1 MQWQFQATPAQL
13 PPRGEWQTLYYRG
26 GRGSGKSF
34 AASHVFAEMIL
45 ASEQPG
51 AWAIVAPTFGDARD
65 KCVESEESGLLRAL
79 GTNLH
84 EINAGTSVTVEK
96 GGWNRSIGE
105 LHLKDGSTVHI
116 DGADDG
122 AYRIQG
128 FSLRG
133 CWADEIGLW
142 KRWQTAWDESIAFAL
157 RKGDSKIVATG
168 TPKRALPARQLVK
181 RLIEEARTNPLIV
194 DRLLRTS
201 ENWDNLSPT
210 FRQSMERYAGTA
222 LGAQEL
228 EGMLLE
234 VAEGALWAY
243 SWIEDNR
250 VEAIPHGGWQSAPR
264 IGVDIASGKEG
275 GDLHSYTVVAQH
287 GDHHLYVVDH
297 DAMIVTPLA
306 FAKRVID
313 VARSQHGIIRLEVNY
328 GGAWAESVFR
338 QAQSEMR
345 TEVPVQVVHAT
356 RSKMAR
362 AEPVAALYE
371 RGKVRHVGE
380 FPELEDQLV
389 NYTGAAGEKSPDRL
403 DSLVHALA
411 PFTTRSLGP
420 PVPDHLDQAVPY
432 SDVVRGTDYAG
443 ELDGA
448 VPWR

>member
-1 MQWQFQATPAQL
+1 ML
-13 PPRGEWQTLYYRG
+13 RD
-26 GRGSGKSF
+26 
-34 AASHVFAEMIL
+34 
-45 ASEQPG
+45 SEEPG

-65 KCVESEESGLLRAL
+65 KCIESEDSGLLAAL

-84 EINAGTSVTVEK
+84 EINAGTSTTVKK

-105 LHLKDGSTVHI
+105 LHLHDGSTVHI

-128 FSLRG
+128 FSLHG
-133 CWADEIGLW
+133 VWADEIGLW
-142 KRWQTAWDESIAFAL
+142 KRWETAWDESIAFAL

-168 TPKRALPARQLVK
+168 TPKRALPARLLVK
-181 RLIEEARTNPLIV
+181 RLIEDARTNPLTV
-194 DRLLRTS
+194 DRLLKTA
-201 ENWDNLSPT
+201 ENWGNLSPA

-228 EGMLLE
+228 EGMLLD

-250 VEAIPHGGWQSAPR
+250 VTAIPHGGWQSAPR
-264 IGVDIASGKEG
+264 IGVDIAGGKQG

-287 GDHHLYVVDH
+287 GDHDLYVIEH
-297 DAMIVTPLA
+297 DAMIVSNLA

-313 VARSQHGIIRLEVNY
+313 VASSHHGIVRLEINY
-328 GGAWAESVFR
+328 GGTWAEDVFR
-338 QAQSEMR
+338 QAQREMG
-345 TEVPVQVVHAT
+345 TQVPVQMVHAS
-356 RSKMAR
+356 RSKMSR

-371 RGKVRHVGE
+371 RGKVHHVGD

-389 NYTGAAGEKSPDRL
+389 NYTGASGEKSPDRL

-411 PFTTRSLGP
+411 PFTSRHLGP
-420 PVPDHLDQAVPY
+420 PARGDLDQAVPY
-432 SDVVRGTDYAG
+432 TDSTIGTDRNG
-443 ELDGA
+443 ELEGA
-448 VPWR
+448 VAWR